1 MLIKLIKEVPDEI
14 FNGCL
19 SELDKVSWHNIFDN
33 RKRGVFKTSTSIHLR
48 SHDTSDYTQKP
59 STVEEF
65 SAIVACSDNSNAVS
79 KFPKHY
85 EAALWIKEQVGGLD
99 LGRIM
104 IVHLEP
110 KGEIGIHIDPG
121 AYFKKHARY
130 HIPLITN
137 PDVQFF
143 DHEGNRAHMPIKTL
157 CRLNN
162 LSNHGLINDSDKE
175 RIHLIVDVSL
185 AEGNSIF

>member
-1 MLIKLIKEVPDEI
+1 MLIQIIKEIPDDI
-14 FNGCL
+14 FNNCL
-19 SELDKVSWHNIFDN
+19 DELSTVQWKYVQDN
-33 RKRGVFKTSTSIHLR
+33 RKKGVFKTSTSIHLR
-48 SHDTSDYTQKP
+48 SHDISNHAQKP

-65 SAIVACSDNSNAVS
+65 SAIVDCADNPGAVS

-99 LGRIM
+99 LGRVM

-110 KGEIGIHIDPG
+110 KGEIGLHIDPG

-130 HIPLITN
+130 HIPLVTN
-137 PDVQFF
+137 PNVQFF
-143 DHEGNRAHMPIKTL
+143 DQEGNKAHMPAKTL

-162 LSNHGLINDSDKE
+162 LSSHGLVNNSEEE